1 MGDIVDCGHWYC
13 VDFLQYVTSIVA
25 IRADIGVCDGRV
37 SSGSD
42 APFHKTEQL
51 QHAACSV
58 ACMNTRRAGRSLKSL
73 ENKSFS
79 LDGAVI

>member
-37 SSGSD
+37 SSGGD

-51 QHAACSV
+51 
-58 ACMNTRRAGRSLKSL
+58 TLL
-73 ENKSFS
+73 
-79 LDGAVI
+79 I